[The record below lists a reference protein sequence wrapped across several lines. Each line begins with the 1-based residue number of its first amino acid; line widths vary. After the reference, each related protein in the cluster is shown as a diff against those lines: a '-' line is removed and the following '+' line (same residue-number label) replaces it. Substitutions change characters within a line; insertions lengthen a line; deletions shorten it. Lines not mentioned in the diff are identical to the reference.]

1 LQGES
6 IMNVPANLKYT
17 SDHEWILVEGDIA
30 TIGITD
36 YAQGELG
43 DVVFVELPSVGESF
57 GQGDVAATIEAVKT
71 VADVFLPL
79 SGSIEAVNEALDD
92 NSEVINQDAY
102 GEGWILKMK
111 ISDAAELDALM
122 SAEDY
127 QASIS

>member
-1 LQGES
+1 
-6 IMNVPANLKYT
+6 MNVPSELKYT
-17 SDHEWILVEGDIA
+17 SDHEWILVEGDTA

-43 DVVFVELPSVGESF
+43 DVVFVELPGVGEEF

-79 SGSIEAVNEALDD
+79 SGTIEAVNEDLDD
-92 NSEVINQDAY
+92 TSELINQDAY
-102 GEGWILKMK
+102 GKGWILKMK
-111 ISDAAELDALM
+111 FSDSTELDGFM

-127 QASIS
+127 TASIS